1 MRTQKITVSV
11 VGARD
16 TSGEVARLAHDIGV
30 LLAKMELIVVCGGLD
45 GVMKAV
51 CKGAKKAGGTTIGIL
66 PGKAKKDANPYVD
79 IALPTSIGFAR
90 NAIVACSA
98 DIIIALPGSHG
109 TSSEI
114 SYGLIFN
121 RPVLDLGD
129 WNVPGTIKVKDL
141 KEVETKLKELVRKIR
156 KE

>member
-11 VGARD
+11 VGAR
-16 TSGEVARLAHDIGV
+16 TTYKKVEKLAHDIGV

-51 CKGAKKAGGTTIGIL
+51 CKGAKTAGGTTIGIL
-66 PGKAKKDANPYVD
+66 PGENKKDANPYVD

-121 RPVLDLGD
+121 RPILDLGG
-129 WNVPGTIKVKDL
+129 WNVPGTIKVKNL
-141 KEVETKLKELVRKIR
+141 KEVEMKLKELVKALHA
-156 KE
+156 